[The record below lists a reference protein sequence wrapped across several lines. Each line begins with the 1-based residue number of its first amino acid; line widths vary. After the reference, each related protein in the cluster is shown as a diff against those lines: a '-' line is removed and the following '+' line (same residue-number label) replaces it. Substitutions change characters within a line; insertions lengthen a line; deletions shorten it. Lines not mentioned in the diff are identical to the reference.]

1 MRRGLSLM
9 EVVLALAILGIS
21 LAMIGELVRLGT
33 RAGEAARDDM
43 ESQLI
48 CESLI
53 NEIAAG
59 TQLPEMVIDQP
70 VDEFGEWLYSVET
83 QPVDA
88 ASLIAIRVS
97 VRRADAILPTN
108 RVVIPYSLT
117 RWVMDPEVEMAAR
130 EAEALMEEQL
140 ALRAAAQASGT
151 QTDSGAAATDPGAAG
166 GAPPPGGDQPQASPP
181 PGAPPGF
188 DASQLPQGFDR
199 GRLPP
204 GFDPS
209 TLPPGFDPSSIDP
222 SRLPPGLIP
231 GQGGRGGRG
240 GGAGGRGGGGAGGGG
255 FGGGAGGGGAF
266 GGGGAGGGRGGRGGG
281 GGGGGA
287 PGGGGPRGGRGS
299 GS

>member
-9 EVVLALAILGIS
+9 EVVLALSILGIS
-21 LAMIGELVRLGT
+21 LAMIGELVRIGS

-70 VDEFGEWLYSVET
+70 VDELGEWLYSVET

-130 EAEALMEEQL
+130 EAEALMQEQL

-151 QTDSGAAATDPGAAG
+151 QTDSGAAPTEPGASG
-166 GAPPPGGDQPQASPP
+166 GTPPPGNDQPQASPP

-188 DASQLPQGFDR
+188 DPSQLPKGFDPSR
-199 GRLPP
+199 LRPGFDPSKLPP

-209 TLPPGFDPSSIDP
+209 NIDP
-222 SRLPPGLIP
+222 SKLPPGLIP

-240 GGAGGRGGGGAGGGG
+240 GRGGGAGP
-255 FGGGAGGGGAF
+255 GA
-266 GGGGAGGGRGGRGGG
+266 
-281 GGGGGA
+281 
-287 PGGGGPRGGRGS
+287 GGGPRGGRGS